1 MAKSDPVVQLPDG
14 FYLNRTPLL
23 AFGLLCCLFSLWGC
37 AMSLN
42 DVLIGQFRKAFM
54 LSDFQ
59 SALVQFSFYISYFVL
74 GIPAGMIIKRFSYK
88 WSIQL
93 GLLLYLIG
101 CCLFFPAAHFAT
113 YQIFFVALFVVAAG
127 LVFIETAADTYCT
140 LLGPPGRGT
149 QRLNFASAFQPIG
162 AILGSSMGA
171 YLIFRDGDLSREQL
185 SAMPAAQAWQ
195 HQLGMIHATLEPYV
209 YILGVLLVVM
219 IGIGITH
226 YPACK
231 GRDQHKKHA
240 LDTTGAL
247 KRLFSNKRFV
257 LGILTQ
263 FLYVGAQV
271 GVWSFMI
278 RLSMR
283 LGHINERQASVY
295 LILSFC
301 AFFAGKLVANFFMRH
316 ARPARVLFIYS
327 LLCILALG
335 YAVMVHDFT
344 AVYAAILVS
353 GLLGPCW
360 PTIYGLTVD
369 ELGHDR
375 AYGGSILVMS
385 ISGGG
390 ILPLLQGYISDATGG
405 NMQLAYIV
413 PMGCFIVIAMFAAYC
428 MKNTGET
435 AANTVFDATL

>member
-149 QRLNFASAFQPIG
+149 HRLNFASEIG
-162 AILGSSMGA
+162 
-171 YLIFRDGDLSREQL
+171 R
-185 SAMPAAQAWQ
+185 
-195 HQLGMIHATLEPYV
+195 
-209 YILGVLLVVM
+209 
-219 IGIGITH
+219 
-226 YPACK
+226 
-231 GRDQHKKHA
+231 
-240 LDTTGAL
+240 
-247 KRLFSNKRFV
+247 
-257 LGILTQ
+257 
-263 FLYVGAQV
+263 
-271 GVWSFMI
+271 
-278 RLSMR
+278 
-283 LGHINERQASVY
+283 AS
-295 LILSFC
+295 C
-301 AFFAGKLVANFFMRH
+301 
-316 ARPARVLFIYS
+316 RVR
-327 LLCILALG
+327 
-335 YAVMVHDFT
+335 V
-344 AVYAAILVS
+344 
-353 GLLGPCW
+353 
-360 PTIYGLTVD
+360 
-369 ELGHDR
+369 
-375 AYGGSILVMS
+375 
-385 ISGGG
+385 
-390 ILPLLQGYISDATGG
+390 
-405 NMQLAYIV
+405 
-413 PMGCFIVIAMFAAYC
+413 
-428 MKNTGET
+428 
-435 AANTVFDATL
+435 